1 MGRHMTFRLPLLLA
15 VTLPA
20 VAGWKL
26 AGPFGGSAR
35 AIAIDPENG
44 RTLVAGSR
52 DSLLFRSDD
61 AGASWRLLPFP
72 RGTPGVFNSVLIDP
86 KDSQHYYAGLD
97 AGESLDSGAYE

>member
-35 AIAIDPENG
+35 SIAIDPRNG
-44 RTLVAGSR
+44 GTLIAGSR

-72 RGTPGVFNSVLIDP
+72 RGTPGVFNSVLIHP
-86 KDSQHYYAGLD
+86 SESGHFYAGLD
-97 AGESLDSGAYE
+97 AGDSQDS